1 MYACVVF
8 RRKKQCQTAISL
20 VIRAATVPSSSRF
33 PSNCS
38 FLRGLCVPVGP
49 ELLLIFRATI
59 GIALSFTATKL

>member
-1 MYACVVF
+1 MPALSVEE
-8 RRKKQCQTAISL
+8 KKKSQTAISP
-20 VIRAATVPSSSRF
+20 VIRAATVPCSSRF

-38 FLRGLCVPVGP
+38 FLRGLCVPVGR